1 MHNKDIYDYLANTYI
16 SNAKQNRLKR
26 FFFNK
31 KKPHNKSIVLGSILV
46 AILLL
51 VVSILFIKR
60 PTRYLDAEIVS
71 YNINL
76 PGDVIR
82 LRYDFT
88 PSEFNIDRIGYAVNL
103 NSFDATKFNSITSNA
118 KKTIGSIPVSLRVDV
133 ENKRREKTTTY
144 INGITDKWKK
154 FSLAINSFKKITDLS
169 NINSIVFTAERW
181 NTASGND
188 TILIDDLS
196 FKK

>member
-31 KKPHNKSIVLGSILV
+31 KKPYQKPIVLGSIVV

-51 VVSILFIKR
+51 AVFLILNR
-60 PTRYLDAEIVS
+60 PSRSLSADIVS

-82 LRYDFT
+82 LSYDFS
-88 PSEFNIDRIGYAVNL
+88 PNEYNIDRIGYEVNL
-103 NSFDATKFNSITSNA
+103 NSFDATKFNRISLNA
-118 KKTIGSIPVSLRVDV
+118 KKTKGTSPVSLRIDV
-133 ENKRREKTTTY
+133 ENKRKERTTTY
-144 INGITDKWKK
+144 INGITDKWQK
-154 FSLAINSFKKITDLS
+154 FTLRLRDFSKLTDLS
-169 NINSIVFTAERW
+169 NINKIIFTAERW
-181 NTASGND
+181 NTSLTND

>member
-1 MHNKDIYDYLANTYI
+1 
-16 SNAKQNRLKR
+16 
-26 FFFNK
+26 
-31 KKPHNKSIVLGSILV
+31 
-46 AILLL
+46 
-51 VVSILFIKR
+51 
-60 PTRYLDAEIVS
+60 
-71 YNINL
+71 
-76 PGDVIR
+76 
-82 LRYDFT
+82 
-88 PSEFNIDRIGYAVNL
+88 
-103 NSFDATKFNSITSNA
+103 
-118 KKTIGSIPVSLRVDV
+118 LRVDV

>member
-31 KKPHNKSIVLGSILV
+31 KKPYQNPIVLGSI
-46 AILLL
+46 
-51 VVSILFIKR
+51 VVSIVFLITALIINR
-60 PTRYLDAEIVS
+60 PTRNLKADIVS

-82 LRYDFT
+82 LSYDFS
-88 PSEFNIDRIGYAVNL
+88 PKEYNIDRIGYEVNL
-103 NSFDATKFNSITSNA
+103 NSFDASKFNLITLNA
-118 KKTIGSIPVSLRVDV
+118 RKTIGTKPVSLRVDV
-133 ENKRREKTTTY
+133 ENKRREKTTAY

-154 FSLAINSFKKITDLS
+154 FSLPLKDFDRITDRS
-169 NINSIVFTAERW
+169 NIDKIVFTAERW
-181 NTASGND
+181 NTSLGED